1 MTTNSELR
9 TQNSELRTIEVCFSP
24 ELYPHILNKRNN
36 IVVIIDILRAS
47 TSICTAIQNGV
58 KKIIPVAGIEEAK
71 EYKKKGF
78 IVAAERNGIKLDFA
92 DFGNSPF
99 NFTVEAVKGREIVY
113 STTNGTQAI
122 NMIKDC
128 DDVIIACF
136 NNLSAVA
143 NWLSE
148 KDKNVLM
155 LCAGWKQK
163 FSLEDSVFAGAM
175 VEELLKHPDYK
186 INCDSAAASLDLW
199 NIAKKDLIAYMDKA
213 LHRLR
218 LKKYGL
224 DDVLEYTFTLNSL
237 SVVPKLVDGAL
248 INVA

>member
-1 MTTNSELR
+1 MNE
-9 TQNSELRTIEVCFSP
+9 RTIEVCFSP
-24 ELYPHILNKRNN
+24 ELYPHILNNKNY
-36 IVVIIDILRAS
+36 IVVMIDILRAS
-47 TSICTAIQNGV
+47 TSICAAINNGV

-71 EYKKKGF
+71 EYKNKGY

-99 NFTVEAVKGREIVY
+99 NFTPEVVKGKEIVY

-122 NMIKDC
+122 NMTKDC
-128 DDVIIACF
+128 SDVVIACF
-136 NNLSAVA
+136 NNLSAIA
-143 NWLSE
+143 KWLSQ
-148 KDKNVLM
+148 KDKNVLL

-163 FSLEDSVFAGAM
+163 FSLEDSVFAGAL
-175 VEELLKHPDYK
+175 VAELLKYPDYK
-186 INCDSAAASLDLW
+186 IHCDSAEASLDLW
-199 NIAKKDLIAYMDKA
+199 NIAKVDLNAYMEKA

-218 LKKYGL
+218 LKNYGL

-237 SVVPKLVDGAL
+237 NVVPKLVDGAL